1 MLINVLSNLPQSC
14 IIAAALVR
22 KSLEADT
29 ASPHICAGPMKAR
42 GVTQAG
48 VTDCFCI
55 PGIIY
60 RIFDQGKRILISHVY
75 ETGKNLEE
83 VVLVPTSQ
91 ETFAFDA
98 PLAGFLLF

>member
-14 IIAAALVR
+14 IFAAALVR

-29 ASPHICAGPMKAR
+29 ASPHICAGPKKAR

-60 RIFDQGKRILISHVY
+60 RIFDSVIVPKLV
-75 ETGKNLEE
+75 ETWLNG
-83 VVLVPTSQ
+83 
-91 ETFAFDA
+91 
-98 PLAGFLLF
+98 

>member
-1 MLINVLSNLPQSC
+1 MSMQPAEIQRYMTNNLSLFRENDTLPGKGKC
-14 IIAAALVR
+14 HLVFHR
-22 KSLEADT
+22 VTFSLN
-29 ASPHICAGPMKAR
+29 SQ
-42 GVTQAG
+42 GVSISLNNNKG
-48 VTDCFCI
+48 N
-55 PGIIY
+55 
-60 RIFDQGKRILISHVY
+60 QGKRILISHVY